1 MILSKYVSGYKDMA
15 WLLLRLVVGITFV
28 MHGSQKLFGAF
39 NGPGVQGFAGFL
51 GSLGVPAPILFSW
64 IVSLVEFFGGL
75 ALILGIFTRLFAL
88 LISVD
93 MTVALLLVHVKNGF
107 FAGAGGFELVLL
119 LLASALALATH
130 GAGKWSV
137 EDMMKKELV

>member
-137 EDMMKKELV
+137 EDLMKKELV